1 MKLTTIIGTA
11 IAAVGLAA
19 SGATVAATGA
29 PTLAPTVAPSP
40 SASASPS
47 ASPSPGGSWGF
58 ITTCGFPG
66 TAQGGSL
73 IITFTNGTPDSVTID
88 GNVVDV
94 TSNPFTSEPYS
105 IGEHSLI
112 IEGFDASFNI
122 LACDVVTVTTTCS
135 ATDSPTGSATFSGV
149 TVGAGLNVMDSGD
162 VTVTSNPFT
171 VSPIGVS
178 YGDTYVESNESG
190 GLITLASGTFTIAVC
205 AAPPVPVTGA
215 GL

>member
-29 PTLAPTVAPSP
+29 PTLAPSPSP
-40 SASASPS
+40 SASPS

-66 TAQGGSL
+66 PAQGGSL

-94 TSNPFTSEPYS
+94 TSNPFTSGPYS
-105 IGEHSLI
+105 VGEHSI
-112 IEGFDASFNI
+112 NIEGFAGSFTI
-122 LACDVVTVTTTCS
+122 LQCGVVIVTTTCS
-135 ATDSPTGSATFSGV
+135 STDSPTGSATFSGV

-190 GLITLASGTFTIAVC
+190 GLITLASGTFTIAAC